1 MKMAYINRNTDG
13 EISEVFEGRQHDNQ
27 EYISVDNAELIA
39 FIKQSTAEHDVK
51 TVLSSS
57 DVALIR
63 VLEDLINTL
72 IDKNVI
78 QFTDLPLVAQAKLAN
93 REKIRSHLTSLDN
106 LMSDDE
112 GIL

>member
-1 MKMAYINRNTDG
+1 MPYINRNING
-13 EISEVFEGRQHDNQ
+13 EITEIFEVRQDDAQ
-27 EYISVDNAELIA
+27 EHISLENTELTD
-39 FIKQSTAEHDVK
+39 FIKQAATNHDVR

-57 DVALIR
+57 DVALVR

-72 IDKNVI
+72 IDKNII
-78 QFTDLPLVAQAKLAN
+78 QFTDLPSVAQGKLAN
-93 REKIRSHLTSLDN
+93 REKIRGHLTSLDN

>member
-1 MKMAYINRNTDG
+1 MAYINRNING
-13 EISEVFEGRQHDNQ
+13 EITEIFETRQYDAQ
-27 EYISVDNAELIA
+27 EYISLENAELIE
-39 FIKQSTAEHDVK
+39 FIKQAATNHDVK
-51 TVLSSS
+51 AVLSSS
-57 DVALIR
+57 DVALVR

-78 QFTDLPLVAQAKLAN
+78 QFTDLPLVAQGKLAN
-93 REKIRSHLTSLDN
+93 REKIRGHLTSLDN

>member
-1 MKMAYINRNTDG
+1 MAYINRNING
-13 EISEVFEGRQHDNQ
+13 EITEIFEARQHDAQ
-27 EYISVDNAELIA
+27 EYISVDNAELID
-39 FIKQSTAEHDVK
+39 FIKQAASNQDVK

-78 QFTDLPLVAQAKLAN
+78 QFTDLPLVAQGKLAN
-93 REKIRSHLTSLDN
+93 REKIRGHLTSLDN
-106 LMSDDE
+106 LMSDDD

>member
-1 MKMAYINRNTDG
+1 MAYINRNKNGDITG
-13 EISEVFEGRQHDNQ
+13 FFETQQNEGQ
-27 EYISVDNAELIA
+27 EYISLDNAELID
-39 FIKQSTAEHDVK
+39 FIKQTATNHDVK

-63 VLEDLINTL
+63 VLEDLIDTL

-78 QFTDLPLVAQAKLAN
+78 QFTDLPLVAQGKLAN
-93 REKIRSHLTSLDN
+93 REKIRGHLTTLDN
-106 LMSDDE
+106 LMSDDD

>member
-1 MKMAYINRNTDG
+1 MPYINRNING
-13 EISEVFEGRQHDNQ
+13 EITEIFETRQNDAQ
-27 EYISVDNAELIA
+27 EYISLDNAELID
-39 FIKQSTAEHDVK
+39 FIKQVANSNDVK

-57 DVALIR
+57 DVALVR

-78 QFTDLPLVAQAKLAN
+78 QFTDLPLVAQGKLAN
-93 REKIRSHLTSLDN
+93 REKIRGHLTSLDN
-106 LMSDDE
+106 LMADDD

>member
-1 MKMAYINRNTDG
+1 MAYINRNING
-13 EISEVFEGRQHDNQ
+13 EITEIFETRQHDAQ
-27 EYISVDNAELIA
+27 EYISLENAELID
-39 FIKQSTAEHDVK
+39 FIKQAATHDDVK

-78 QFTDLPLVAQAKLAN
+78 HFTDLPLIAQGKLAN
-93 REKIRSHLTSLDN
+93 REKIRDHLTSLDN

>member
-1 MKMAYINRNTDG
+1 MAYINRNISG
-13 EISEVFEGRQHDNQ
+13 EITEIFEAPQHDDQ
-27 EYISVDNAELIA
+27 EYISLENAELID
-39 FIKQSTAEHDVK
+39 FIKQAATNHDVK

-57 DVALIR
+57 DVALVR

-78 QFTDLPLVAQAKLAN
+78 QFTDLPLVAQSKLAN
-93 REKIRSHLTSLDN
+93 REKIRGHLTSLDN
-106 LMSDDE
+106 LMADDD

>member
-1 MKMAYINRNTDG
+1 MPYINRNING
-13 EISEVFEGRQHDNQ
+13 EITEIFDVQQGNTQ
-27 EYISVDNAELIA
+27 EFISLDNAELIE
-39 FIKQSTAEHDVK
+39 FIKQAATKHDVK

-57 DVALIR
+57 DEALIR

-78 QFTDLPLVAQAKLAN
+78 QFTDLPLVAQGKLAN
-93 REKIRSHLTSLDN
+93 REKIRGHLTSLDN
-106 LMSDDE
+106 LMAEDE

>member
-1 MKMAYINRNTDG
+1 MAYINRNING
-13 EISEVFEGRQHDNQ
+13 EITEIFETRQNDAQ
-27 EYISVDNAELIA
+27 EYISLDNAELID
-39 FIKQSTAEHDVK
+39 FIRQAASNNDVK

-57 DVALIR
+57 DVALVR

-78 QFTDLPLVAQAKLAN
+78 QFTDLPLVAQGKLAN
-93 REKIRSHLTSLDN
+93 REKIRGHLTSLDN
-106 LMSDDE
+106 LMADDD